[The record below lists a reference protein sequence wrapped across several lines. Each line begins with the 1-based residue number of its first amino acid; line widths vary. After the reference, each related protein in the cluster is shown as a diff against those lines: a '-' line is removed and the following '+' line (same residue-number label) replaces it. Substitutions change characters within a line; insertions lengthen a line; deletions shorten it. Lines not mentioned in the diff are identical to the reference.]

1 MELFEALVSTLSSVE
16 PLPYSLP
23 SFSVRSQGSVSQPSS
38 LAAGCTSRCPYTSS
52 VFLVASLS
60 HVIQR
65 HVSHIAHVAT
75 HVPSSPMRTG
85 GRGSTVPS
93 GSVWAPR
100 STYSMAAPRAL
111 SSSPAHLGSNVLV
124 TEYLVVLQKGPS
136 EDS

>member
-1 MELFEALVSTLSSVE
+1 MWVEASTLSSVE

-38 LAAGCTSRCPYTSS
+38 LAAGCTSRWPYTSS
-52 VFLVASLS
+52 VFLVASLRHVI

-93 GSVWAPR
+93 GSVWVPR

-111 SSSPAHLGSNVLV
+111 SSSPAHLGSNMFYYQQSAL
-124 TEYLVVLQKGPS
+124 L
-136 EDS
+136 